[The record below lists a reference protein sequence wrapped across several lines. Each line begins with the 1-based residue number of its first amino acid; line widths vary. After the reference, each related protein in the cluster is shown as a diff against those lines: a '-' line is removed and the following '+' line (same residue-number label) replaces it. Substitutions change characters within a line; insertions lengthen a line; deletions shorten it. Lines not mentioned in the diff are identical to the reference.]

1 MFDAGEGHIPED
13 RQRRGLVL
21 EFSLAENIALHDY
34 RHEPYSRHGWL
45 YPARMVERA
54 GKLLKEFDVRGGGPQ
69 TPGGALSGGNQQ
81 KVVLARE
88 ISGEPKV
95 LIAAQPTR
103 GLDVGA
109 IEFVHR
115 RLVEERDEGKAV
127 LLVSLE
133 LEEILSL
140 SDRILVIYEGTIVG
154 EYGPDA
160 TEEQLGIA
168 MTGGGEGQYLVG
180 SYFAV
185 WIGSSLHGLSGPLH
199 ILVAIV
205 AAALAG
211 GAWAGIAGFL
221 KATVGAH
228 EVITTIMLNWIA
240 YWVGSWLFGLGG
252 PLQSS
257 TNTSSPVSNDI
268 TDNAHLH
275 VFWGDPVLQGL
286 HIGFFIAIG
295 ALVAFWIILNRTT
308 LGFEV
313 RAVGYNPDAA
323 RYGGI
328 SVARNYFLAMAIS
341 GTFAGLA
348 GAMDILGWEFRLNT
362 NDIQASTIGFI
373 AIAVALLGRNTAVGV
388 FFSALLFGALVTGT
402 STRQL
407 DPTVFPPELAS
418 NLTSII
424 QGLVVLFVGAD
435 VLILYLW
442 QARKRVG
449 GRLRP
454 TKESPL

>member
-54 GKLLKEFDVRGGGPQ
+54 QKLLKEFDVRGGGPQ

-168 MTGGGEGQYLVG
+168 MTGGGGREQT
-180 SYFAV
+180 
-185 WIGSSLHGLSGPLH
+185 
-199 ILVAIV
+199 
-205 AAALAG
+205 AA
-211 GAWAGIAGFL
+211 
-221 KATVGAH
+221 
-228 EVITTIMLNWIA
+228 
-240 YWVGSWLFGLGG
+240 
-252 PLQSS
+252 
-257 TNTSSPVSNDI
+257 
-268 TDNAHLH
+268 
-275 VFWGDPVLQGL
+275 
-286 HIGFFIAIG
+286 
-295 ALVAFWIILNRTT
+295 
-308 LGFEV
+308 
-313 RAVGYNPDAA
+313 
-323 RYGGI
+323 
-328 SVARNYFLAMAIS
+328 
-341 GTFAGLA
+341 
-348 GAMDILGWEFRLNT
+348 
-362 NDIQASTIGFI
+362 
-373 AIAVALLGRNTAVGV
+373 
-388 FFSALLFGALVTGT
+388 
-402 STRQL
+402 
-407 DPTVFPPELAS
+407 
-418 NLTSII
+418 
-424 QGLVVLFVGAD
+424 
-435 VLILYLW
+435 
-442 QARKRVG
+442 
-449 GRLRP
+449 
-454 TKESPL
+454 